1 MKTSPSLSFHL
12 LKFAHVFS
20 LQLANTAVANARGT
34 VEERLARFLLMVH
47 DRTEGDDIQLTHE
60 ILAGMLGTRRAGV
73 TVALNRFEAKA
84 LIGSVRGRISV
95 LDRPG
100 LEAIANGF
108 YGSAEA
114 EYDHHFFCSGVARSH
129 VFKF

>member
-1 MKTSPSLSFHL
+1 M
-12 LKFAHVFS
+12 A
-20 LQLANTAVANARGT
+20 
-34 VEERLARFLLMVH
+34 H
-47 DRTEGDDIQLTHE
+47 DRTESDDIQLTHE
-60 ILAGMLGTRRAGV
+60 VLAGMLGTRRAGI

-84 LIGSVRGRISV
+84 LIGSVRGCVSV

-114 EYDHHFFCSGVARSH
+114 EYDRHLFCSGVARFH
-129 VFKF
+129 VFNSN